1 MHMIKGSQEFRGTL
15 YVVGT
20 PIGNLDDISR
30 RATTILGQVNIIAA
44 EDTRVSRKLLAHL
57 GIKKQVISHHRHNE
71 RESCARVLNLLKKG
85 KSVALICDSGTP
97 GISDPGALLVASARE
112 VGLNICAIPGP
123 SALSAA
129 LSISGFPTGNVHFHG
144 FLPLKGLNRKEELEG
159 LAKTS
164 GIHVIFEAPHKLR
177 RTLLDL
183 SATLGATQEIV
194 IVKEITKVFEQSHR
208 LSLKQ
213 LLIKIEN
220 KDFLLLGE
228 FVLLLWR
235 EYNPQNQ
242 FKEID
247 RSLTILL
254 PKIALKEAVKV
265 VVRLTGASRN
275 IVYQRA
281 LNQQEKISG
290 AKS

>member
-1 MHMIKGSQEFRGTL
+1 M
-15 YVVGT
+15 
-20 PIGNLDDISR
+20 
-30 RATTILGQVNIIAA
+30 
-44 EDTRVSRKLLAHL
+44 
-57 GIKKQVISHHRHNE
+57 
-71 RESCARVLNLLKKG
+71 
-85 KSVALICDSGTP
+85 
-97 GISDPGALLVASARE
+97 
-112 VGLNICAIPGP
+112 
-123 SALSAA
+123 
-129 LSISGFPTGNVHFHG
+129 
-144 FLPLKGLNRKEELEG
+144 PLKGLNRKEELES

-177 RTLLDL
+177 QTLLDL

-220 KDFLLLGE
+220 KDFLLRGE

-247 RSLTILL
+247 GSLTILL